1 MQCGRS
7 SGSRVPTRSPL
18 GSPDSSLTV
27 TSSRTQ
33 RGAAQ
38 RACDEAT
45 SRVAGSRIL
54 GCTRRPRGAPSW
66 RRSFIHRPSLNRV
79 STVRHHGPI
88 DLSAELMPPSSSQ
101 SRSVRTVCRSIR
113 LRGPRS
119 ASALRHARRPCALT
133 RGRPGPGTGRRFPPP
148 LSEVRVLIVFCPCRT
163 LDSVLADTK
172 TTLAVC

>member
-45 SRVAGSRIL
+45 SRVAGSRML
-54 GCTRRPRGAPSW
+54 DALATSRRA
-66 RRSFIHRPSLNRV
+66 
-79 STVRHHGPI
+79 
-88 DLSAELMPPSSSQ
+88 
-101 SRSVRTVCRSIR
+101 
-113 LRGPRS
+113 
-119 ASALRHARRPCALT
+119 
-133 RGRPGPGTGRRFPPP
+133 
-148 LSEVRVLIVFCPCRT
+148 
-163 LDSVLADTK
+163 VLASE
-172 TTLAVC
+172 LR

>member
-45 SRVAGSRIL
+45 SRVAGSRML

-66 RRSFIHRPSLNRV
+66 RRSFIPGPTHNRD

-88 DLSAELMPPSSSQ
+88 DLSAELMPPSSSPITICTDGM
-101 SRSVRTVCRSIR
+101 SIDPSAGPALRVRLAARAASVRAYARPARAWYWKKISTPAVRS
-113 LRGPRS
+113 
-119 ASALRHARRPCALT
+119 
-133 RGRPGPGTGRRFPPP
+133 PGPHRFLPMPDP
-148 LSEVRVLIVFCPCRT
+148 
-163 LDSVLADTK
+163 
-172 TTLAVC
+172 